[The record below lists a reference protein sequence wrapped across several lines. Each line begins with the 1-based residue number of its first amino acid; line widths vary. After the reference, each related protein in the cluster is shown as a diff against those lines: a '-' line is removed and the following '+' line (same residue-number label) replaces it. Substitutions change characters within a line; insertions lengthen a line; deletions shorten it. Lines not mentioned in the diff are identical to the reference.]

1 MCLGEEGV
9 REGAFRKEGM
19 SLNSKGIFAEMPED
33 LIGELNKI
41 AVKQVYEKG
50 EMIFYEGDK
59 SIGFYQLLSGKIK
72 IYKLSP
78 EGKEQI
84 FQFIRPGET
93 FGEVVVFSGK
103 TFPAHAEAVQP
114 SRALL
119 FPRKDFIEMIR
130 RNPDLALIMLAI
142 LSERLR
148 HFTVQV
154 ENLSLKEV
162 PSRLAS
168 YLLYLS
174 REGAAQDTVTLDI
187 SKGQLANLLGT
198 VPETF
203 SRILR
208 RMADRGII
216 EVQGRQIRLL
226 NIDQLMALA
235 EGERLV

>member
-1 MCLGEEGV
+1 VHEWRSETMTDEG
-9 REGAFRKEGM
+9 GKP
-19 SLNSKGIFAEMPED
+19 LNTRGIFAGMPQGLLDE
-33 LIGELNKI
+33 LGKIALNKR
-41 AVKQVYEKG
+41 YEKG
-50 EMIFYEGDK
+50 EMVFYEGDE
-59 SIGFYQLLSGKIK
+59 SIGFYQLLSGRIK

-84 FQFIRPGET
+84 LQFIRPGET

-103 TFPAHAEAVQP
+103 AFPAHAEAVLP
-114 SRALL
+114 SHVLL
-119 FPRKDFIEMIR
+119 FPRKAFIETIR
-130 RNPDLALIMLAI
+130 RNPDLALAMLGI

-148 HFTVQV
+148 YFTVQV

-168 YLLYLS
+168 YFLFLS
-174 REGAAQDTVTLDI
+174 REGDGKETITLDI

-208 RMADRGII
+208 RMVDHGII
-216 EVQGRQIRLL
+216 EVRGRQIHLL
-226 NIDQLMALA
+226 NIPMLMALSD
-235 EGERLV
+235 GERLI

>member
-1 MCLGEEGV
+1 MTSEAGGPL
-9 REGAFRKEGM
+9 KIQ
-19 SLNSKGIFAEMPED
+19 GIFAGMPR
-33 LIGELNKI
+33 ELLDELKKI
-41 AVKQVYEKG
+41 ALDKRYEKG
-50 EMIFYEGDK
+50 EMVFYEGDE
-59 SIGFYQLLSGKIK
+59 SIGFYQLLSGRVK
-72 IYKLSP
+72 IYKLSS

-103 TFPAHAEAVQP
+103 AFPAHAEAVQP
-114 SRALL
+114 SRVLL

-130 RNPDLALIMLAI
+130 RNPDLALAMLGI

-162 PSRLAS
+162 PGRLAS

-174 REGAAQDTVTLDI
+174 REENGQDTIALDI

-208 RMADRGII
+208 RMADHGII
-216 EVQGRQIRLL
+216 DVRGRRIHLL
-226 NIDQLMALA
+226 NIPMLVALA
-235 EGERLV
+235 DGERLI